1 MVASKMKKRLIV
13 RITLGFLLLGSWIV
27 NPQIVQAA
35 YYADQ
40 PRNMADA
47 PLCLPGQGYR
57 FSGDCLRSGPVEY
70 LDKMAGLGI
79 TFPLRQLTVRKADQT
94 LTAVPYYYAQVTSD
108 NAPVYS
114 SLEDA
119 VRGEPVL
126 RRIEPGFD
134 FVTYIDAAEVQGKRY
149 YMIDPGIWMD
159 GKDLSRIGAT
169 SSLQGLTFQRTPDV
183 EFGWIRNQAESKRS
197 PGYFPNDY
205 TGQIYYRYDI
215 VQIYDIREINDER
228 WYLIGPDLW
237 IEGRQV
243 SRVIPNTTPPE
254 GVENGRWIEVNLEE
268 QTLAVYDQSRL
279 VFAAIV
285 ATGRDWTWTQP
296 GLFQIYTKK
305 ETETMQGAFT
315 ADRSDYYYLED
326 VPWTMYFDQARAL
339 HGTYWHNS
347 FGYQASRGCV
357 NLSPG
362 DANWLFTWAQE
373 GDWVYVWDPSGRT
386 PTDPNLYG
394 SGGA

>member
-169 SSLQGLTFQRTPDV
+169 SSLQGVTFQRTPNV
-183 EFGWIRNQAESKRS
+183 QFGWIRNQAESKRS

>member
-1 MVASKMKKRLIV
+1 MKNILV
-13 RITLGFLLLGSWIV
+13 LRITFGLILLGGWIV
-27 NPQIVQAA
+27 TAQTVQAA
-35 YYADQ
+35 SAGDQANSRADV
-40 PRNMADA
+40 
-47 PLCLPGQGYR
+47 PLCLPGPGLQY
-57 FSGDCLRSGPVEY
+57 FSDCLRSGPAEY
-70 LDKMAGLGI
+70 LKKMAGLGI
-79 TFPLRQLTVRKADQT
+79 TFPLRPLPVRKADQN
-94 LTAVPYYYAQVTSD
+94 LIAVPYNYAQETSD
-108 NAPVYS
+108 NDQVYS

-159 GKDLSRIGAT
+159 GKDLSRIGTT
-169 SSLQGLTFQRTPDV
+169 SSLQGLRFQRTPKV
-183 EFGWIRNQAESKRS
+183 QFGWIRNQVESKRS

-205 TGQIYYRYDI
+205 TGQIFYRYEI
-215 VQIYDIREINDER
+215 VQIYDIKEINDER

-254 GVENGRWIEVNLEE
+254 GVDNGRWIEVNLEE
-268 QTLAVYDQSRL
+268 QTMTVYDQNHL

-296 GLFQIYTKK
+296 GLFQIYAKK
-305 ETETMQGAFT
+305 EIETMQGAFT

-362 DANWLFTWAQE
+362 DANWLFSWARE

-386 PTDPNLYG
+386 PTDPSLYG